1 MIDISSAFFLSQV
14 FKLEGDTDCYLFVK
28 PDMVTRPPWLIRSDL
43 DGKERC
49 MYIQST
55 SAGLSPGL
63 KCAARCNRSD
73 WSFNKAGEDEEEDW
87 EEGGIVVHCTV
98 HDQSSAR

>member
-1 MIDISSAFFLSQV
+1 MIDLSSTFFLSQV

-28 PDMVTRPPWLIRSDL
+28 PGMVTPPPWSIWSDL

-55 SAGLSPGL
+55 SAGL

-73 WSFNKAGEDEEEDW
+73 WSFNKAGEDEEEEDW
-87 EEGGIVVHCTV
+87 EEGGVVVHCTV